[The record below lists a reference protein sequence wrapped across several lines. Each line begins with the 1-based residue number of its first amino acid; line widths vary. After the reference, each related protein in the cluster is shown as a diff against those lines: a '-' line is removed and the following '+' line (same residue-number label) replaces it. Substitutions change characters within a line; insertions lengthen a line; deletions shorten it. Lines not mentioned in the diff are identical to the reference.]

1 MDDSWSPETLHESS
15 GPVKGPDE
23 ELERKIEHWKQE
35 LLDTGKR
42 NKMINFRETRR
53 STLQILEP
61 EMTELFNRLAFSEKP
76 LTFQKPVNKDTDFR
90 TYAVIALMETLN
102 YPLDVL
108 VGDIK
113 TAGTIIERER
123 P

>member
-61 EMTELFNRLAFSEKP
+61 EMTVSGTQTVS
-76 LTFQKPVNKDTDFR
+76 TFLNAPFR
-90 TYAVIALMETLN
+90 SARTV
-102 YPLDVL
+102 
-108 VGDIK
+108 
-113 TAGTIIERER
+113 
-123 P
+123 